1 MLLEYTRLVVP
12 LAHRGFWLK
21 TEGRLNLSIKQK
33 EFAMSKK
40 KSGSVFLKIA
50 VCPPEPTIP
59 ASPSVKIA
67 FLYGSGGPKY
77 VEVGDWFQKRLGHP
91 LEHRDHLKIRDHAP
105 EGLVIHLEDDGTWS
119 VDPGYLE
126 AWLEHSLPHQEVA
139 CGQ

>member
-1 MLLEYTRLVVP
+1 
-12 LAHRGFWLK
+12 
-21 TEGRLNLSIKQK
+21 
-33 EFAMSKK
+33 MSKK